1 MPGRRMTLLNARRA
15 LVAAAMA
22 AVGASAT
29 AQAPP
34 RLPEPAVVR
43 VDFNAST
50 VTARS
55 ASGEAGVVGRP
66 VTVNDPARVAS
77 ISKLVGALALMR
89 LVDQGR
95 IDLDRDINDYLGY
108 NIRNPAFPDRKITL
122 RHLLAHTSGIRDNI
136 DYLIPLDGKL
146 ATVLANPDAWNP
158 NHEPGDYFSYA
169 NLNSPVIAAT
179 VEAATRERFD
189 RIVAKQVL
197 APLKLDACFN
207 WGAGCSPKR
216 RSEAVTLLRTNGD
229 LARDAAITGADP
241 CPVLAASDGS
251 CDLGRY
257 RIGENG
263 SSFSPQG
270 GLRISAQGLSKI
282 GQVLINGGR
291 PLLSSRAFAEMTK
304 MQWRFK
310 GMNGDDDRG
319 YFTAYGLG
327 VHIHQDSKGVRWIGH
342 VGEAYALRA
351 GLWVNPKTR
360 RGFAQF
366 VTMVPAETPVGHCLE
381 TCP

>member
-1 MPGRRMTLLNARRA
+1 MIARIGLSLGVLA
-15 LVAAAMA
+15 AMVAAPLL
-22 AVGASAT
+22 
-29 AQAPP
+29 AQAPE
-34 RLPEPAVVR
+34 RLPEPAAVR
-43 VDFNAST
+43 VDFNAT
-50 VTARS
+50 AITART
-55 ASGEAGVVGRP
+55 ARGEAGVVGRP
-66 VTVNDPARVAS
+66 VRADDPVRVAS
-77 ISKLVGALALMR
+77 ISKLVGALAVMR

-108 NIRNPAFPDRKITL
+108 SIRNPAFPDRKITL
-122 RHLLAHTSGIRDNI
+122 RQLLTHTSGIRDNI

-158 NHEPGDYFSYA
+158 AHEPGDYFSYA

-179 VEAATRERFD
+179 IEAATRERFD
-189 RIVAKQVL
+189 RIVAREVL
-197 APLKLDACFN
+197 TPLKLDACFN

-216 RSEAVTLLRTNGD
+216 RSEAVTLLRTNGE
-229 LARDAAITGADP
+229 LARDAAIKGADP

-251 CDLGRY
+251 CDLSRY

-291 PLLSSRAFAEMTK
+291 PLLSSKAFAEMTK
-304 MQWRFK
+304 MQWRFN
-310 GMNGDDDRG
+310 GVNGDDDRG
-319 YFTAYGLG
+319 YFKAYGLG
-327 VHIHQDSKGVRWIGH
+327 VHIHQDSKGALWIGH

-351 GLWVNPKTR
+351 GLWVNPKKR
-360 RGFAQF
+360 RGFAQY
-366 VTMVPAETPVGHCLE
+366 VTMVPAETPVGHCLD

>member
-1 MPGRRMTLLNARRA
+1 MSIGFARRA
-15 LVAAAMA
+15 LIAATITFVAGPPAMA
-22 AVGASAT
+22 DS
-29 AQAPP
+29 PS
-34 RLPEPAVVR
+34 RLPEPAQVR
-43 VDFNAST
+43 IDFSA
-50 VTARS
+50 TAITAHS
-55 ASGEAGVVGRP
+55 ATGEAGVVGRP
-66 VTVNDPARVAS
+66 VTINDPARVAS
-77 ISKLVGALALMR
+77 ISKLVGALAVMR
-89 LVDQGR
+89 LVDQRR

-108 NIRNPAFPDRKITL
+108 SIRNPAFPDRKITL

-158 NHEPGDYFSYA
+158 THEPGDYFSYA

-197 APLKLDACFN
+197 APLRLDACFN
-207 WGAGCSPKR
+207 WGAGCSPQR
-216 RSEAVTLLRTNGD
+216 RSQAVTLLRTNGD
-229 LARDAAITGADP
+229 LARDAAIQGADP

-291 PLLSSRAFAEMTK
+291 PLLSSKAFAEMTK
-304 MQWRFK
+304 MQWRFN
-310 GMNGDDDRG
+310 GANGDDDRG
-319 YFTAYGLG
+319 YFNAYGLG
-327 VHIHQDSKGVRWIGH
+327 VHIHQDSKGTRWIGH